1 MINIETLLSSFDE
14 RGTLLKWLKAVEK
27 ALNEATLTSVDVIT
41 ISSTEIKLKFIFE
54 DDTTIETPTITL
66 PKGDK
71 GEDGVGISN
80 VTIDANNHLIVT
92 LTDKTEIDAGEID
105 VTSGV
110 VVDSAISSTSENPVQ
125 NKVIYNALND
135 KASQADMTA
144 LTIRVGN
151 VEGDIG
157 TIEAQLTNKANASD
171 VYTKSEANNLLA
183 GKQNALTT
191 SSVNDGTIDKS
202 IGFDS
207 QGNIVKGNGGGGGGN
222 QIYLHEITISIN
234 SFDGSFYLINDVSS
248 QITSIADCNNG
259 FAPSYSGYNG
269 NIILSKMTGLP
280 FDTHTIDFK
289 NCKVAQALSFA
300 EDSDGNKIY
309 SCTDV
314 VTAL

>member
-27 ALNEATLTSVDVIT
+27 ALNEATLTSV
-41 ISSTEIKLKFIFE
+41 
-54 DDTTIETPTITL
+54 
-66 PKGDK
+66 
-71 GEDGVGISN
+71 
-80 VTIDANNHLIVT
+80 
-92 LTDKTEIDAGEID
+92 
-105 VTSGV
+105 

-135 KASQADMTA
+135 KASQA
-144 LTIRVGN
+144 
-151 VEGDIG
+151 DIG